1 MNFQELLGG
10 VGKEFMNAAGD
21 ALAGA
26 AKEYLGNAIQEIF
39 VRKEADTK
47 RTLSNIQHMKVVSS
61 PAVLRTLL
69 VQRIMFSVWRL
80 CGDMT
85 KKRVMENWNDISYCG
100 CCQTNVRSLKRSS
113 FNCAR
118 MDGAKGHRLVGVSC
132 IHLTNFN
139 YLVKVARM
147 TRPNWES
154 GDPLRMKRNSN

>member
-61 PAVLRTLL
+61 PVVLRAML

-80 CGDMT
+80 CGDIG
-85 KKRVMENWNDISYCG
+85 KKRVMENWNDSRFG
-100 CCQTNVRSLKRSS
+100 RDCCQTNVKRSS
-113 FNCAR
+113 LNCSRMAPRDTHSSEIAR
-118 MDGAKGHRLVGVSC
+118 ISITWSRLPG
-132 IHLTNFN
+132 
-139 YLVKVARM
+139 
-147 TRPNWES
+147 RPNGIGLAGKGS
-154 GDPLRMKRNSN
+154 MGALD